1 VAKVSDQRCLPRIA
15 TGVVVKSALAMF
27 WARLGSLHALES
39 VSEAQFWKSWLGQPP
54 SSADTVGRVYT
65 LLEAE
70 TLRAGS
76 HHLYTRL
83 KRNKALAGLGGLGV
97 AVIDGHESHASYRRH
112 CSGCLER
119 TIHSEQGDRLQYYHR
134 QVVLMLVSGGRSD
147 RPGLRLLLDLE
158 SQRLR
163 EDEVAAALRLL
174 ERVLARYPRA
184 FDVVLA
190 DGLYA
195 QAPFFNFL
203 LRHRKHPLVVLKDPR
218 RDLYQDAFGL
228 FHLTPPQRGQYRSR
242 DCQWQDVEDLR
253 SWPHVQAPVRV
264 VRSQERYTPRCQLT
278 LQRVTVTT
286 EWIWVT
292 TLSATQAPTA
302 LVVRLGHQRWDIE
315 NYGFNEMAT
324 EWNCDHVYR
333 HQPNAIVAFLLT
345 AFLAYNLFHAF
356 LLLNLKPQRRCG
368 KPERFWARLI
378 AADLY
383 TAAGLSGTDSSP

>member
-1 VAKVSDQRCLPRIA
+1 M
-15 TGVVVKSALAMF
+15 KSVLTMF

-39 VSEAQFWKSWLGQPP
+39 VAEARFWKSWLGQPLA
-54 SSADTVGRVYT
+54 SADTVGRVYT
-65 LLEAE
+65 LLEVE
-70 TLRAGS
+70 TLRAGL

-83 KRNKALAGLGGLGV
+83 KRNKALPALGGQAV

-119 TIHSEQGDRLQYYHR
+119 TIHSEQGDRIQYYHR
-134 QVVLMLVSGGRSD
+134 QVVLMLLSGNRTAGS
-147 RPGLRLLLDLE
+147 GLRLLLDLE
-158 SQRLR
+158 PQRLG

-184 FDVVLA
+184 FDLVLA

-203 LRHRKHPLVVLKDPR
+203 LRHRKHALVVLKDPR

-228 FHLTPPQRGQYRSR
+228 FQLARPQCGQYRSR

-253 SWPHVQAPVRV
+253 SWPQVQAPVRV
-264 VRSQERYTPRCQLT
+264 VRSQERYTQRCQLT
-278 LQRVTVTT
+278 QQHLTLTT

-292 TLSATQAPTA
+292 TLAPIQACTER
-302 LVVRLGHQRWDIE
+302 VVRLGHQRWDIE
-315 NYGFNEMAT
+315 NYGFNEMVT

-356 LLLNLKPQRRCG
+356 LLLNLKPQRRHS

-383 TAAGLSGTDSSP
+383 TSTGLSGTDFSP

>member
-1 VAKVSDQRCLPRIA
+1 M
-15 TGVVVKSALAMF
+15 VVKSVLAMF

-39 VSEAQFWKSWLGQPP
+39 VAEARFWNSWLQQPLA
-54 SSADTVGRVYT
+54 SVDTVGRVYS
-65 LLEAE
+65 LLELE
-70 TLRAGS
+70 GLRTGI

-83 KRNKALAGLGGLGV
+83 KRNKALPAVGGLAV

-119 TIHSEQGDRLQYYHR
+119 TIHAEQGDRLQYYHR
-134 QVVLMLVSGGRSD
+134 QVVLMLVAGERAGK
-147 RPGLRLLLDLE
+147 PALRLLLDLE
-158 SQRLR
+158 PQRLG

-184 FDVVLA
+184 FEVVLA

-203 LRHRKHPLVVLKDPR
+203 LGHRKHALVVLKDSR

-228 FHLTPPQRGQYRSR
+228 FQLVAPKPGQFRSR

-253 SWPHVQAPVRV
+253 SWPQVQAPVRV
-264 VRSQERYTPRCQLT
+264 VRSQERYSQRCQLT
-278 LQRVTVTT
+278 QQRMTLST

-292 TLSATQAPTA
+292 TLAAIQASTA
-302 LVVRLGHQRWDIE
+302 RVVQLGHQRWDIE
-315 NYGFNEMAT
+315 NYGFNEIVT
-324 EWNCDHVYR
+324 HWNCDHVYR

-356 LLLNLKPQRRCG
+356 LLLNLKPQPRHG
-368 KPERFWARLI
+368 KTEVFWARVI
-378 AADLY
+378 ASELY
-383 TAAGLSGTDSSP
+383 SSVGLGSTDSSP